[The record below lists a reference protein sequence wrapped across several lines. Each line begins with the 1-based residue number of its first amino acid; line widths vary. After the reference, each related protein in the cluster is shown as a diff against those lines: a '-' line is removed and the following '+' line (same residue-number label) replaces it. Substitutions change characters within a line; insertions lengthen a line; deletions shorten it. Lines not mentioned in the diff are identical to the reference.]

1 MQPEHPATKP
11 LGSTATH
18 ELLHSAPGLL
28 VASRSH
34 TDKRSVAMASIDSSV
49 TPAAKLAAGYLLTD
63 TEVAELCGCAVAT
76 LRNMRWRGEGP
87 AVTRLG
93 KRMVRY
99 TPEAVRAFIEGQGQA
114 A

>member
-1 MQPEHPATKP
+1 MQPEHPAMP
-11 LGSTATH
+11 
-18 ELLHSAPGLL
+18 
-28 VASRSH
+28 
-34 TDKRSVAMASIDSSV
+34 
-49 TPAAKLAAGYLLTD
+49 PAAKLAAGYLLTD
-63 TEVAELCGCAVAT
+63 AEVAELCGCAVAT

-99 TPEAVRAFIEGQGQA
+99 TPEAVQSFIDGNKADA

>member
-1 MQPEHPATKP
+1 MQPEHHAT
-11 LGSTATH
+11 
-18 ELLHSAPGLL
+18 
-28 VASRSH
+28 
-34 TDKRSVAMASIDSSV
+34 

-87 AVTRLG
+87 VAVRLG

-99 TPEAVRAFIEGQGQA
+99 TPEAVHAFIEGQGEA